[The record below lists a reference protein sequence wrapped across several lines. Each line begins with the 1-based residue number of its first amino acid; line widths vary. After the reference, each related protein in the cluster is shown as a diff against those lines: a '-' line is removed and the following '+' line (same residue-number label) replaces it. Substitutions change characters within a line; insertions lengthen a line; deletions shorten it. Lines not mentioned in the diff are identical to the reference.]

1 MVGDWYSNSDR
12 HSAVSNA
19 GDRHRRAYAAEP
31 QCGDVLHRQQE
42 STMKSKAVGLG
53 HPIHPMLIPF
63 PFAFLTGA
71 VLFDAAGSFRDV
83 PSWWTT
89 GSHLSLA
96 GIATA
101 ILAAIP
107 GFIDYLYTVPPNS
120 SAKARAAKHMLVN
133 LTAVALFAA
142 AWSIRGGGATPPDGI
157 VLGLEVLGLGLLGAG
172 GYMGGTLV
180 TRNLI
185 GVDHRYAQ
193 AGKWREE
200 TIDARKDGAV
210 TVARRD
216 ELQVDQMKLLRVG
229 DKRIVLARTESG
241 YVAFDDR
248 CTHRGGSLAGG
259 VMICGTV
266 QCLWHGSQFDVSTG
280 KVKAGPAKQEIA
292 VYRVTEEGGDVRLV
306 L

>member
-1 MVGDWYSNSDR
+1 
-12 HSAVSNA
+12 
-19 GDRHRRAYAAEP
+19 
-31 QCGDVLHRQQE
+31 
-42 STMKSKAVGLG
+42 
-53 HPIHPMLIPF
+53 MLIPF

-71 VLFDAAGSFRDV
+71 VLFDAAGWLRNV

-89 GSHLSLA
+89 GGHLGLA

-101 ILAAIP
+101 LLAAIP
-107 GFIDYLYTVPPNS
+107 GVIDYLYTVPPAS
-120 SAKARAAKHMLVN
+120 SAKTRATKHMLLN
-133 LTAVALFAA
+133 LTAVALFAGAWWIRAGA
-142 AWSIRGGGATPPDGI
+142 ATRPGAI
-157 VLGLEVLGLGLLGAG
+157 VLALEVLALGLLGTG

-180 TRNLI
+180 SRNLI

-200 TIDARKDGAV
+200 TIDAPTDKPV
-210 TVARRD
+210 VVARDD
-216 ELQVDQMKLLRVG
+216 ELKVDQMKLLRIG
-229 DKRIVLARTESG
+229 DKRIVLARTEKG

-248 CTHRGGSLAGG
+248 CTHSGGSLAGG

-280 KVKAGPAKQEIA
+280 KVKAGPAKKEIA
-292 VYRVTEEGGDVRLV
+292 VYRVEEEGGDVRLM

>member
-1 MVGDWYSNSDR
+1 MPWAN
-12 HSAVSNA
+12 
-19 GDRHRRAYAAEP
+19 P
-31 QCGDVLHRQQE
+31 
-42 STMKSKAVGLG
+42 MKSKAVALG

-71 VLFDAAGSFRDV
+71 ALFDAAGWLRDV

-89 GSHLSLA
+89 GGHLSLA

-101 ILAAIP
+101 LLAAIP
-107 GFIDYLYTVPPNS
+107 GLIDYVYAVPPDS
-120 SAKARAAKHMLVN
+120 SGRARATKHMLAI

-142 AWSIRGGGATPPDGI
+142 AWWIRGGAATRPDLM
-157 VLGLEVLGLGLLGAG
+157 VLCLEAIGLALLGAG

-200 TIDARKDGAV
+200 TIDWRKDQAI
-210 TVARRD
+210 TVAKRD
-216 ELQVDQMKLLRVG
+216 ELKVDQMKLLRAG
-229 DKRIVLARTESG
+229 DKRIVLARTEQG

-266 QCLWHGSQFDVSTG
+266 HCLWHGSQFDVSTG
-280 KVKAGPAKQEIA
+280 KVKAGPATKGIA
-292 VYRVTEEGGDVRLV
+292 VYRVEEKEGEVRLMP
-306 L
+306 

>member
-1 MVGDWYSNSDR
+1 
-12 HSAVSNA
+12 
-19 GDRHRRAYAAEP
+19 
-31 QCGDVLHRQQE
+31 
-42 STMKSKAVGLG
+42 MKSRAVALG

-71 VLFDAAGSFRDV
+71 VLFDAAGWFGDV

-89 GSHLSLA
+89 GGHLGMA

-101 ILAAIP
+101 LVAAIP
-107 GFIDYLYTVPPNS
+107 GVIDYVYTVPPDS
-120 SAKARAAKHMLVN
+120 SAKVRATKHMVVN
-133 LTAVALFAA
+133 LTAVALFAC
-142 AWSIRGGGATPPDGI
+142 AWWIRGGAAARPDAI
-157 VLGLEVLGLGLLGAG
+157 VLGLEMIGLVSLGAG

-200 TIDARKDGAV
+200 TVVARKGHAV
-210 TVARRD
+210 AVAKRD
-216 ELQVDQMKLLRVG
+216 ELQVDQMKLLLVG
-229 DKRIVLARTESG
+229 SKRIVLARTEQG
-241 YVAFDDR
+241 YVAFDDG

-280 KVKAGPAKQEIA
+280 KVKAGPATKAIA
-292 VYRVTEEGGDVRLV
+292 VYGVKEEEGEVRIML
-306 L
+306 